1 MNTATLS
8 SKFQI
13 SVPKPVRDALG
24 LVPGQKLA
32 FIQNGSCV
40 RLVPQAAVTE
50 LVGIAR
56 GANTEHLRDREVPPR
71 LPPGPRCKQQ
81 ADRDV
86 KLPDTCVWVEVL
98 ADTPTGRYYRAKT
111 PVRTRS

>member
-32 FIQNGSCV
+32 FIQTGSGI
-40 RLVPQAAVTE
+40 RLVPQAAVAD
-50 LVGIAR
+50 LVGLAK
-56 GANTEHLRDREVPPR
+56 GANTEGLRDRDER
-71 LPPGPRCKQQ
+71 LLPQGGQGPKSAPQIKRK
-81 ADRDV
+81 R
-86 KLPDTCVWVEVL
+86 
-98 ADTPTGRYYRAKT
+98 RAL
-111 PVRTRS
+111 

>member
-32 FIQNGSCV
+32 FIQNGSGV
-40 RLVPQAAVTE
+40 RLVPQAAVTD
-50 LVGIAR
+50 LVGMAR
-56 GANTEHLRDREVPPR
+56 GANTDNLRDREEPP
-71 LPPGPRCKQQ
+71 LPPLGPRGK
-81 ADRDV
+81 R
-86 KLPDTCVWVEVL
+86 K
-98 ADTPTGRYYRAKT
+98 RAA
-111 PVRTRS
+111 V

>member
-1 MNTATLS
+1 MNTTTLS

-32 FIQNGSCV
+32 FIQNGSGI
-40 RLVPQAAVTE
+40 RLVPQTAVAD

-56 GANTEHLRDREVPPR
+56 GANTDNLRDREER
-71 LPPGPRCKQQ
+71 LLPP
-81 ADRDV
+81 
-86 KLPDTCVWVEVL
+86 L
-98 ADTPTGRYYRAKT
+98 AQVSKRKRPA
-111 PVRTRS
+111 V